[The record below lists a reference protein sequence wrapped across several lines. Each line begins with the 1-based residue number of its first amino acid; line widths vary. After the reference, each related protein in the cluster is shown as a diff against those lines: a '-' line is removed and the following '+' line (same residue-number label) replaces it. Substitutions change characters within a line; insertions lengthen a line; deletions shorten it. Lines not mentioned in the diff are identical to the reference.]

1 VVIGPGKT
9 RFTRFPG
16 GVHCVLYALFDAG
29 ARLDYGLMRRQLD
42 WVLQRGVDGIVI
54 LGLATEAGKLDSAEQ
69 RGLIQRVAN
78 WLPAE
83 CPLSVTIS
91 GGTVAGQRG
100 LAEFALAHRADM
112 LILQPPTQPGL
123 TGTAFL
129 DFFIGVARGLECAV
143 ALQNAPQFLGR
154 GFDISDIGRLA
165 GQLDNIRVVK
175 SETNAVETAGLVARL
190 QGRVSVLGGRGGLEL
205 TDSLRAGCGGFILAP
220 DCIDLSCRVYERWL
234 AGDESGA
241 EKLYAAFSPAVGF
254 MMQSLDHLVCYG
266 KRVFGARSGI
276 PVYDRGPGLTPT
288 PFGEAA
294 ARRWAA
300 RLDAIAAGRG
310 GDSEPVK
317 PG

>member
-1 VVIGPGKT
+1 MVIGPGKT

>member
-1 VVIGPGKT
+1 M
-9 RFTRFPG
+9 
-16 GVHCVLYALFDAG
+16 LYALFDAG

>member
-112 LILQPPTQPGL
+112 LILQPPNQPGL

>member
-1 VVIGPGKT
+1 MVIGPGKT

-112 LILQPPTQPGL
+112 LILQPPNQPGL

-310 GDSEPVK
+310 GDSDPVK

>member
-1 VVIGPGKT
+1 M
-9 RFTRFPG
+9 
-16 GVHCVLYALFDAG
+16 LYALFDAG

-154 GFDISDIGRLA
+154 GFDISDIGHLTR
-165 GQLDNIRVVK
+165 QLDNIRVVK

>member
-1 VVIGPGKT
+1 MVTRPGK
-9 RFTRFPG
+9 TRFPG

-54 LGLATEAGKLDSAEQ
+54 LGLATEADKLDTAEQ
-69 RGLIQRVAN
+69 RGLIKRIAH

-91 GGTVAGQRG
+91 GDTVAGQRG

-112 LILQPPTQPGL
+112 LILQPPNRPGL
-123 TGTAFL
+123 TGAAFL
-129 DFFIGVARGLECAV
+129 DFVIGVARGLEGVV

-154 GFDISDIGRLA
+154 GFDISDIDYLA
-165 GQLDNIRVVK
+165 EQLDNIRIIK
-175 SETNAVETAGLVARL
+175 SETNAVETADLVARL
-190 QGRVSVLGGRGGLEL
+190 QARVGVLGGRGGLEL
-205 TDSLRAGCGGFILAP
+205 TDSLRAGCDGFILAP
-220 DCIDLSCRVYERWL
+220 DCVDLSCRVFERWL
-234 AGDESGA
+234 AGDQSGA

-254 MMQSLDHLVCYG
+254 MMQSLDHLICYG

-276 PVYDRGPGLTPT
+276 PICDRGPGLTPT
-288 PFGEAA
+288 PFGKAA

-300 RLDAIAAGRG
+300 RLDAIAAGLESASG
-310 GDSEPVK
+310 ECL
-317 PG
+317 